1 MVRIEAI
8 YDGKLRCT
16 ATHIPSGQKLAT
28 AAPVDN
34 MGKGE
39 SFSPTD
45 LLATSMLNCMM
56 TIIAIAA
63 DSRELDVSEMS
74 GSVEKHMTS
83 GPRKVSKLEVEISL
97 PTELHSED
105 RAWLIKRGLACPVH
119 KSVSAVSYTH
129 LTLPTT

>member
-1 MVRIEAI
+1 MKHSIENR
-8 YDGKLRCT
+8 YVGELRT
-16 ATHIPSGQKLAT
+16 SSTHIKSGKNIIT
-28 AAPVDN
+28 DAPVDN

-63 DSRELDVSEMS
+63 DSRDLDVSEMS

-119 KSVSAVSYTH
+119 KSVSEELEVEVRFY
-129 LTLPTT
+129 

>member
-28 AAPVDN
+28 DAPVDN

-63 DSRELDVSEMS
+63 DSRDLDVSEMS

-83 GPRKVSKLEVEISL
+83 GPRKGSKLEVEISL

-119 KSVSAVSYTH
+119 KSVSEEMEVEVRFY
-129 LTLPTT
+129 

>member
-1 MVRIEAI
+1 MVT
-8 YDGKLRCT
+8 D
-16 ATHIPSGQKLAT
+16 
-28 AAPVDN
+28 APVDN

-63 DSRELDVSEMS
+63 ESREIDVSGMR
-74 GSVEKHMTS
+74 GSVEKHMAS
-83 GPRKVSKLEVEISL
+83 GPRRVSKLEVEISL
-97 PTELHSED
+97 PTELNSED

-119 KSVSAVSYTH
+119 KSVSQEMEVEVQFH
-129 LTLPTT
+129 

>member
-1 MVRIEAI
+1 MVRIESV
-8 YDGKLRCT
+8 YDGNLRCS
-16 ATHIPSGQKLAT
+16 ATHIPSGQKLVT
-28 AAPVDN
+28 DAPVDN
-34 MGKGE
+34 MGKGQ

-119 KSVSAVSYTH
+119 KSVSEEMEVEVRFY
-129 LTLPTT
+129 

>member
-1 MVRIEAI
+1 MVRIEAV
-8 YDGKLRCT
+8 YDGNLRCS
-16 ATHIPSGQKLAT
+16 ATHIPSGQTLVT
-28 AAPVDN
+28 DAPVDN
-34 MGKGE
+34 MGKGQ

-63 DSRELDVSEMS
+63 DSRELDVSGMS

-83 GPRKVSKLEVEISL
+83 GPRKVSKLEVEIYL

-119 KSVSAVSYTH
+119 KSVSEKMEVEVKFY
-129 LTLPTT
+129 

>member
-1 MVRIEAI
+1 MVRIEAA
-8 YDGKLRCT
+8 YDGNLRCS
-16 ATHIPSGQKLAT
+16 ATHIPSGQT
-28 AAPVDN
+28 FVTDAPVDN

-63 DSRELDVSEMS
+63 DSKEIDVSGMR
-74 GSVEKHMTS
+74 GSVEKHMAS
-83 GPRKVSKLEVEISL
+83 GPRRVSKLEVEISL
-97 PTELHSED
+97 PTELNSED

-119 KSVSAVSYTH
+119 KSVSQEMEVEVQFH
-129 LTLPTT
+129 

>member
-1 MVRIEAI
+1 MVRIEAV
-8 YDGKLRCT
+8 YDGNLRCS
-16 ATHIPSGQKLAT
+16 ATHIPSGQTLVT
-28 AAPVDN
+28 DAPVDN
-34 MGKGE
+34 MGKGQ

-45 LLATSMLNCMM
+45 LLATSMLNCMI

-63 DSRELDVSEMS
+63 DSRELDVSGMS

-97 PTELHSED
+97 PIELYSED

-119 KSVSAVSYTH
+119 KSVSEEMEVEVKFY
-129 LTLPTT
+129 

>member
-28 AAPVDN
+28 DAPVDN

-63 DSRELDVSEMS
+63 DSRKLDVSGMS
-74 GSVEKHMTS
+74 GSVEKHMAS
-83 GPRKVSKLEVEISL
+83 GPRRVSKLEVQISL
-97 PTELHSED
+97 PTDLNSED

-119 KSVSAVSYTH
+119 KSVSREMEVEVKFY
-129 LTLPTT
+129 